1 MFKKVALAVAVAFAA
16 QGAAAASIDFHGY
29 VRTGVSGDNLGGSQV
44 CQKISWPGEN
54 KYRLGNEC
62 EHYGEFAF
70 GTKLYKGG
78 NGEWATHTLRLAMTP
93 KSSVDNEAGDSFEIA
108 SRENFVQAGG
118 FFGDGAFKEA
128 KLWVGKRF
136 YNRNDV
142 HINDFYYWANAGM
155 GAGLEDVGIGFGKFA
170 YAFHQAGGYAQS
182 TVANRH
188 EFRVYDM
195 PVNENGKL
203 EAALEFALAS
213 SNVDAASGQADSGVL
228 FTVQHTQNEVL
239 GGWNKATL
247 QYGTDMLGGPSSY
260 PVYNTGFGKE
270 GAKRFFVQD
279 TLFFDFKDANISG
292 MAHISMSQQK
302 KSPWNGAD
310 KSTWLSFG
318 VRPVFGIT
326 ENTSVAV
333 EYGYDSVKE
342 DSNPAK
348 RLQKFTV
355 APQLQAGKGFWA
367 RPVFRLYGTYFAAND
382 AEGLDG
388 IANDNS
394 YFAYGAQVEA
404 WW

>member
-1 MFKKVALAVAVAFAA
+1 MFKKVALAVAVALAA

-29 VRTGVSGDNLGGSQV
+29 VRTGVSGDDIGGTQD

-70 GTKLYKGG
+70 GTKLYKGS
-78 NGEWATHTLRLAMTP
+78 NGEYATHTLRIAMQP
-93 KSSVDNEAGDSFEIA
+93 KSSVDNEDTAVA

-128 KLWVGKRF
+128 KIWIGKRF

-142 HINDFYYWANAGM
+142 HINDFYYWANTGM
-155 GAGLEDVGIGFGKFA
+155 GAGLEDVDIGFGKFA
-170 YAFHQAGGYAQS
+170 YAFHQAGGYAQA
-182 TVANRH
+182 TAVNRH
-188 EFRVYDM
+188 EFRAYDM
-195 PVNENGKL
+195 PVNPEGKL
-203 EAALEFALAS
+203 EAALEFAHVS
-213 SNVDAASGQADSGVL
+213 SAVDAAPGQADTGFL
-228 FTVQHTQNEVL
+228 FTVQHQQNGVL

-247 QYGTDMLGGPSSY
+247 QYGSDLLGGPSSY
-260 PVYNTGFGKE
+260 PIYNTDFGKK
-270 GAKRFFVQD
+270 GAKRFFAQD

-292 MAHISMSQQK
+292 MAHFSMSQQK
-302 KSPWNGAD
+302 KSPWNGAA
-310 KSTWLSFG
+310 KSTWYSFG

-342 DSNPAK
+342 DGNSAK

-367 RPVFRLYGTYFAAND
+367 RPVFRLYGTYATAND
-382 AEGLDG
+382 AQGGLAADG
-388 IANDNS
+388 